1 MPQDLLAR
9 FKDNDYSDDIIG
21 ISAFIYTRIVV
32 DALTRGTVEM
42 SPKDVDDLFVTLQM
56 NAGQKIKF
64 RRELKKRGLCQGLQ

>member
-1 MPQDLLAR
+1 MPQDLLVR

-21 ISAFIYTRIVV
+21 IPAVLFIRIVDV
-32 DALTRGTVEM
+32 LTRGAVEM